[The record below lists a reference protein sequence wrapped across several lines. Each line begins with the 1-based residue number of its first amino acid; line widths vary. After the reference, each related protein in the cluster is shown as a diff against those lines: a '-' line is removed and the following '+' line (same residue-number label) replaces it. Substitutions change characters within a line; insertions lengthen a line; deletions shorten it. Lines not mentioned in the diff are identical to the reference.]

1 MGPVWQMEWVAEGQ
15 SEDSRA
21 DQEEML
27 VSVSGDGHVVQWTI
41 RKEFKGNSKS
51 QSVCMNSL
59 TYFTGD
65 NHGVIMLKHS

>member
-1 MGPVWQMEWVAEGQ
+1 VDGRHVGPVWQMEWVAEGQ

-51 QSVCMNSL
+51 A
-59 TYFTGD
+59 
-65 NHGVIMLKHS
+65 